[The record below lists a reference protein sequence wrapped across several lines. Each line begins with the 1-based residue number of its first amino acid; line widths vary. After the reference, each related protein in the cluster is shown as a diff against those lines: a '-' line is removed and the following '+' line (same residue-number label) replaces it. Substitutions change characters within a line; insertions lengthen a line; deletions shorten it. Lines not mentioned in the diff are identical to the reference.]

1 MSASPQAE
9 KQANPWDE
17 YERRK
22 RELPKDLDPMQR
34 EAELRRIA
42 DELGI

>member
-1 MSASPQAE
+1 MSAQPQTD
-9 KQANPWDE
+9 QQRNPWQE

-22 RELPKDLDPMQR
+22 RELPESLSADERD
-34 EAELRRIA
+34 AELRRIA